1 MHLLLRAMAFDVY
14 ALTKAQI
21 GAGVTG
27 QNAAGPARGVPFGEG
42 SHTLGNKEGSKR
54 VEEEE
59 LPQEAGQTRR
69 RENRGPLR
77 TQDTQRYRPL
87 GKDGGMRV
95 IP

>member
-1 MHLLLRAMAFDVY
+1 MRLLLGAMAFDVC
-14 ALTKAQI
+14 AVTKAQI

-27 QNAAGPARGVPFGEG
+27 QNAAGPARGVPLGEG
-42 SHTLGNKEGSKR
+42 SHTSRNKEGGKR
-54 VEEEE
+54 VEEE

-69 RENRGPLR
+69 RENRAPLR

-87 GKDGGMRV
+87 GKDGGMCV